1 MQKITSI
8 TGLQNAIQLLKVEQ
22 ARKEQLLKEQFYRTF
37 KSLKPVNILKSTL
50 NDIVS
55 SPNLI
60 DNILGIT
67 IGLATGYLTKKIIV
81 GASGNI
87 IRKLFGSIIQVGV
100 TKLVA
105 QHPEA
110 IKSFGQFIYQN
121 IPSKKKRIPESRER

>member
-22 ARKEQLLKEQFYRTF
+22 ARKEQLLKEQFHRTF
-37 KSLKPVNILKSTL
+37 ESLKPVNILKSTL

-55 SPNLI
+55 SPNSI

-67 IGLATGYLTKKIIV
+67 IGLATGYLTKKIII
-81 GASGNI
+81 GTSGNI
-87 IRKLFGSIIQVGV
+87 VRRFFGSIIQVGIA
-100 TKLVA
+100 KLVA

-110 IKSFGQFIYQN
+110 IKSFGHFIYQH
-121 IPSKKKRIPESRER
+121 IPSKNKRIRESRER